1 MSRDCSQVP
10 VNAADS
16 ASAPRAA
23 TAPHVVLPSVAIV
36 EQTIA
41 KARRTVSLALLGA
54 GLIVCAVLAERTWL
68 LGEATHIAT
77 QLAAAQQAAGLILL
91 NDERLT
97 MSAHLAAA
105 TGDATWV
112 KRYDQYI
119 PEIDAAIAQG
129 NALAPPDVADRFNQ
143 ETRAANDR
151 LVALERY
158 SLEAASAG
166 NIPSAQ
172 ATLASAAYA
181 ENKQVLNA
189 GTERFAQDMVGAV
202 NDRLTALHTQAN
214 FVMMIVA
221 ALSLAAAALISRH
234 LGSSLARSRGYFLDA
249 QRVAANDMLTG
260 VANRVSMRDAL
271 AGELARSAATGQ
283 PLALLMID
291 LDRFKPINDRLG
303 HAVGDMVLKEAAD
316 RMGKSLR
323 QGELLARW
331 GGDEF
336 AVLIPACSDLNVAV
350 AIAERLVRAVSA
362 PMVVGGHAVDVG
374 ATVGVARFPDDAKLD
389 AELLHNADLAL
400 YAAKA
405 ERRGSVRCY
414 DPRMVAAPSDQAL
427 QAQLL
432 GKAIASGQIVPF
444 YQPIVDLGDRKARS
458 LEILSRWQHPERG
471 LVPPAEFIPLAESS
485 GQIGA
490 LTLAVLRQACIDAR
504 GFDPAL
510 RLSINIVAAQMEDA
524 SLVPLLLAVM
534 LDTGFDPRRLEI
546 ELTEHALV
554 RNIDAARSVI
564 AALKAAG
571 MTIAL
576 DDFGTG
582 YSSLAYLSDLPF
594 DKLKIDRSFVVTL
607 RERSESAKVVAA
619 IIGLSRSLGAQV
631 IAEGVET
638 EGDAEALQRLGC
650 EQAQGYLFARPMPAA
665 AVAQDTWR
673 MSAVPNVA

>member
-1 MSRDCSQVP
+1 MTATPPRTDANAPVP
-10 VNAADS
+10 SGPAA
-16 ASAPRAA
+16 AE
-23 TAPHVVLPSVAIV
+23 VVLPSVAIV
-36 EQTIA
+36 EKTVA
-41 KARRTVSLALLGA
+41 KARRTVALALLGA
-54 GLIVCAVLAERTWL
+54 GLIVCAVLAERGWL
-68 LGEATHIAT
+68 LREAAGIAT
-77 QLAAAQQAAGLILL
+77 QLAAAQTAAGLILL

-97 MSAHLAAA
+97 MSARMAAA
-105 TGDATWV
+105 TGDAAWIQ
-112 KRYDQYI
+112 RYDRYI

-129 NALAPPDVADRFNQ
+129 SALAPPEVAARFDQ
-143 ETRAANDR
+143 QTRVANDK

-158 SLEAASAG
+158 SFEAVRAG
-166 NIPSAQ
+166 NIASAH
-172 ATLASAAYA
+172 AALESAAYA

-189 GTERFAQDMVGAV
+189 GTDRFAQAMVGAV
-202 NDRLTALHTQAN
+202 RDRLTVLQARADM
-214 FVMMIVA
+214 VMVLVA
-221 ALSLAAAALISRH
+221 AMTMAAGVLIWRR

-249 QRVAANDMLTG
+249 QRVASNDMLTG
-260 VANRVSMRDAL
+260 VANRVSLRGAL
-271 AGELARSAATGQ
+271 GAELARSAANGQ

-303 HAVGDMVLKEAAD
+303 HAVGDLVLKEAAE
-316 RMGKSLR
+316 RMGRSLR

-336 AVLIPACSDLNVAV
+336 AVLVPACGDLNAAV

-362 PMVVGGHAVDVG
+362 PMVVGGHAVEVG
-374 ATVGVARFPDDAKLD
+374 ATVGVARFPDDARVD

-405 ERRGSVRCY
+405 ERRGSVRCF

-427 QAQLL
+427 QAQVL
-432 GKAIASGQIVPF
+432 GAAIAGGQIVPF
-444 YQPIVDLGDRKARS
+444 YQPIVDLRDRQARS

-490 LTLAVLRQACIDAR
+490 LTLAVLRQACVDAR

-510 RLSINIVAAQMEDA
+510 RLSINVAAAQLEDA
-524 SLVPLLLAVM
+524 ALAPLLLAV
-534 LDTGFDPRRLEI
+534 LQETGFDPQRLEI

-554 RNIDAARSVI
+554 RDIGAARGVI

-594 DKLKIDRSFVVTL
+594 DKLKIDRSFVRTL
-607 RERSESAKVVAA
+607 RERAESAKVVAA

-638 EGDAEALQRLGC
+638 EGDAQALQRLGC
-650 EQAQGYLFARPMPAA
+650 ELAQGYLFARPMPAA
-665 AVAQDTWR
+665 AVARATGR
-673 MSAVPNVA
+673 LGVGLVVA